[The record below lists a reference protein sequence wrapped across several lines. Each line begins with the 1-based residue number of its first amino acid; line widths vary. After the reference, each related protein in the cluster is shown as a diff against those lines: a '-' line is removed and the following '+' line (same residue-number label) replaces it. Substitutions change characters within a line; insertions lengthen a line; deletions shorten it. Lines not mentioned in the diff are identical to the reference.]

1 MSLLAVM
8 DAQTRRGETVAV
20 RRAVEGL
27 GFPRRRVAVKHG
39 TGTAWGWLN
48 VDVTCARPVT
58 CRDPAAM
65 WSCGDP
71 VGTCPACRE
80 HVQAIERAVR
90 GIVAAV
96 SGRRGGD
103 YDGKTLVH
111 VERDSGSADRDP
123 QSRGRSGGR
132 LGGGEEV
139 AR

>member
-96 SGRRGGD
+96 SGRRAMTMA
-103 YDGKTLVH
+103 YPTIKLFKETVMPLLL
-111 VERDSGSADRDP
+111 AFP
-123 QSRGRSGGR
+123 
-132 LGGGEEV
+132 
-139 AR
+139 AI